1 MTHSGHDP
9 HHCAAPQYL
18 PDSLIIF
25 CGEPI
30 EKRKQLLRQL
40 LRGTGQK
47 LSNVDYE
54 RVSPDR

>member
-1 MTHSGHDP
+1 MTRTIALHRSTFR
-9 HHCAAPQYL
+9 
-18 PDSLIIF
+18 SLIIF